1 MNHKYRILLVE
12 DDLRLKEDMMEALNM
27 VFTCEAATYV
37 DEAFT
42 MLSTKKYDLIVTDLM
57 LPGKTGFDFLRTMQ
71 QNPDYM
77 EIPIMILSALSSHDF
92 IQKGFHSGAIDYMV
106 KPFSIAILIEKIK
119 AMLHYKNILEKNK
132 LPQKFKLSSRSNN
145 HDLLA
150 LEEVIANVYDNPKIC
165 TKDIAERLNTTVS
178 SLNRTAKKLSGSTAT
193 KLLINHR
200 LNVAKMLLE
209 QSKLNI
215 TEIAYQAGFG
225 SPQYFCTLFKKRFKV
240 NPKDYRSSSFKF
252 KNAT

>member
-1 MNHKYRILLVE
+1 
-12 DDLRLKEDMMEALNM
+12 
-27 VFTCEAATYV
+27 
-37 DEAFT
+37 
-42 MLSTKKYDLIVTDLM
+42 
-57 LPGKTGFDFLRTMQ
+57 
-71 QNPDYM
+71 
-77 EIPIMILSALSSHDF
+77 MILSALSSHDF
-92 IQKGFHSGAIDYMV
+92 IQKGFQSGAIDYMV

-215 TEIAYQAGFG
+215 TEIAYQSGFG